1 MTMSQVS
8 GRHIRRQQPRPHA
21 QFLATTPTVVATLD
35 AVIASVGAGAL
46 ALHLGASSFAL
57 VVVCLTI
64 FLGGSLYSSTEGI
77 QCSPPERGALS
88 VGERLAR
95 SVLTSRV
102 GAGSKGES
110 RSSPQLAFTVELL
123 LH

>member
-64 FLGGSLYSSTEGI
+64 FLSCWAGLFTL
-77 QCSPPERGALS
+77 QLRAFNAARQS
-88 VGERLAR
+88 VAR
-95 SVLTSRV
+95 FPSESV
-102 GAGSKGES
+102 
-110 RSSPQLAFTVELL
+110 
-123 LH
+123 